1 MTWWAWALAAAGLA
15 LLELVV
21 PAWVC
26 LGFAIGAAAMALLL
40 AFGGPLALILA
51 GSWPAA
57 ALVFAALSGIA
68 WALLRHWLGVGRG
81 QVRIWKRDIND

>member
-15 LLELVV
+15 LAELVM

-26 LGFAIGAAAMALLL
+26 LGFALGAAAMALLL
-40 AFGGPLALILA
+40 AFGGPLASVLA
-51 GSWPAA
+51 SSWPAA
-57 ALVFAALSGIA
+57 AVVFAALSGVA
-68 WALLRHWLGVGRG
+68 WALLRRVLGVRRD

>member
-15 LLELVV
+15 LLELVM

-26 LGFAIGAAAMALLL
+26 LGFALSAAAMALLL
-40 AFGGPLALILA
+40 AFGGPLAGVLA

-57 ALVFAALSGIA
+57 AVVFAALSGIA
-68 WALLRHWLGVGRG
+68 WALLRRALGVRRG